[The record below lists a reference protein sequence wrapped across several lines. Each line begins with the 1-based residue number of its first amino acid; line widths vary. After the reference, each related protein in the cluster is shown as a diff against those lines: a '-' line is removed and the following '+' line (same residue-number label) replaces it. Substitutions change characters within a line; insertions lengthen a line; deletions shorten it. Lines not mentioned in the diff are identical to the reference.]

1 MKKILIKSANK
12 VFNVNETITKICF
25 SNVEVF
31 RNLCFNMN
39 DEIIFSEDNIIL
51 DNEKSIIKIYDS
63 FKLELNNRKNLN
75 NLYKELY
82 ATLNEE
88 QIKEYNKIEINL
100 QEYIE
105 NVVQNVDYPI
115 NYKYSF
121 AFNDL
126 LSMFDVKF
134 KTMEYENYLEYILS
148 FIKICYELNKS
159 KLIISINLMSYFSED
174 EEKLLKKELK
184 ILQIPLIDFSLKEK
198 KNFDYYFDEDMC
210 MT

>member
-12 VFNVNETITKICF
+12 VINVNETITKICF

-39 DEIIFSEDNIIL
+39 DEIIFSEDNIVL

-88 QIKEYNKIEINL
+88 QIKEYNNIEINL

-134 KTMEYENYLEYILS
+134 KTMEYKNFLEYILS

-174 EEKLLKKELK
+174 EEKLLKKELN
-184 ILQIPLIDFSLKEK
+184 ILQIPLIDLSLKEK
-198 KNFDYYFDEDMC
+198 NNFDYYFDEDMC